1 MTECPKMIA
10 GISLENHSLFYQ
22 LQFNMCDSAVF
33 FEMPSGERVAMVRD
47 LEVEQARRL
56 ARVDRV
62 CSPADYPPEG
72 GAPADRD
79 LGMAMSAAAFLRSEG
94 FFRVKGDR
102 TLGLLYVDTL
112 RAAGVEV
119 SLDGEWPGSLRR
131 TKSAE
136 EINSIMAAQRATESA
151 MALACK
157 MIANAEVTF
166 DGTLEVDHEILTA
179 ERVKRAINEHLIS
192 LGYRNNESIV
202 APGPQGAVG
211 HHYGDGAIRTGV
223 SVVVDIF
230 PQSISTRYFGDCTR
244 TVCHGEIPE
253 ELHTIRD
260 AVAAAKAAGIAAVAP
275 GVTGAAVH
283 AAVCS
288 EIESCGFRVNL
299 AGSDEIACFTHGTGH
314 GVGLEVH
321 EAPQVS
327 TGQGP
332 LCVGDVVTIE
342 PGLYRKGFG
351 GVRLEDIVVVTDDG
365 CRNLNTLRE
374 DLEWL

>member
-47 LEVEQARRL
+47 LEVEQAKRL

-79 LGMAMSAAAFLRSEG
+79 VGMAQSAAEFLRRGG
-94 FFRVKGDR
+94 FSRVKGDR
-102 TLGLLYVDTL
+102 TLGLLYVDAL
-112 RAAGVEV
+112 RGAGVEV
-119 SLDGEWPGSLRR
+119 ALDADWPESLRR

-136 EINSIMAAQRATESA
+136 EINSIMAAQRATESS
-151 MALACK
+151 MTLACE
-157 MIANAEVTF
+157 MISTAAVTF
-166 DGTLEVDHEILTA
+166 DGSLEVGHEILTA
-179 ERVKRAINEHLIS
+179 ERVKRAINEHLMA

-211 HHYGDGAIRTGV
+211 HHYGDGVIRTGV

-244 TVCHGEIPE
+244 TVCHGEIPA
-253 ELHTIRD
+253 ELQTIRD
-260 AVAAAKAAGIAAVAP
+260 AVAAAKAAGISAVAP
-275 GVTGAAVH
+275 GITGEAVH
-283 AAVCS
+283 KAVCAV
-288 EIESCGFRVNL
+288 IEASGFRVSND
-299 AGSDEIACFTHGTGH
+299 GSDTVACFTHGTGH

-321 EAPQVS
+321 EAPLVS
-327 TGQGP
+327 RGQGE
-332 LCVGDVVTIE
+332 LRVGDVVTIE

-351 GVRLEDIVVVTDDG
+351 GVRLEDIVVVTEDG
-365 CRNLNTLRE
+365 CRNLHTLRE
-374 DLEWL
+374 DLGWL